1 MRPLSIA
8 LPRPLFATV
17 LVAAF
22 LVSVAA
28 CNDEAPFEA
37 GEAEAGNAPYTF
49 TVLETR
55 GCPLPEGVNEK
66 EQRIFG
72 VHVRLEGHHE
82 GGVPANYF
90 YASVLTQDGARY
102 LAELSGCEPV
112 MSGPPLYPGE
122 TAVGFFNF
130 PLPLSKT
137 PKTLEYAP
145 LMDSGDS
152 VAQRSEIPLP

>member
-1 MRPLSIA
+1 M
-8 LPRPLFATV
+8 
-17 LVAAF
+17 
-22 LVSVAA
+22 
-28 CNDEAPFEA
+28 A
-37 GEAEAGNAPYTF
+37 GCTDVGSTKQDAEDQNLPYTL

-72 VHVRLEGHHE
+72 VHVRLEGHRE
-82 GGVPANYF
+82 GGLPANYF

-112 MSGPPLYPGE
+112 LSGPPLYPGQ
-122 TAVGFFNF
+122 TAEGFVNF

-137 PKTLEYAP
+137 PKMLEYAP
-145 LMDSGDS
+145 LIDPGDP
-152 VAQRSEIPLP
+152 VAHGSEVPLQ